1 MQQKAIV
8 KELTPHGDAIVA
20 VERRSACSGDCD
32 SCHGCAHQTE
42 TVMVTAHNAAGA
54 QPGDVVQVESETGR
68 VLRLAL
74 LLYIMP
80 MLLMIVGYM
89 IPGVQGNWKVLTA
102 FLGLAVGIGICV
114 VYSAYMKKKN
124 EMTFHITYVLEKNGE
139 A

>member
-8 KELTPHGDAIVA
+8 KELTPHGEAVVA
-20 VERRSACSGDCD
+20 VERKSACSGDCD

-42 TVMVTAHNAAGA
+42 IVMVTAHNDAGA
-54 QPGDVVQVESETGR
+54 KPGDIVQVESETGR

-80 MLLMIVGYM
+80 MILMIGGYLL
-89 IPGVQGNWKVLTA
+89 PFVQGNWKILAA
-102 FLGLAVGIGICV
+102 FLGLGLGIGICV
-114 VYSAYMKKKN
+114 AYSAYMKRNN
-124 EMTFHITYVLEKNGE
+124 EMTFRVTYVLEKNNE

>member
-8 KELTPHGDAIVA
+8 KELIPHGGAIVA

-42 TVMVTAHNAAGA
+42 IVMVTAHNDACAK
-54 QPGDVVQVESETGR
+54 PGDVVRVESESKR
-68 VLRLAL
+68 VLGLAL

-80 MLLMIVGYM
+80 MLLMIGGYLL
-89 IPGVQGNWKVLTA
+89 PFVHGNWKVLA
-102 FLGLAVGIGICV
+102 SFAGLAVGIGVCV
-114 VYSAYMKKKN
+114 IYSAYMKRNN
-124 EMTFHITYVLEKNGE
+124 EMTFHITYVLENNNE

>member
-8 KELTPHGDAIVA
+8 KELTPNGDAVVA

-42 TVMVTAHNAAGA
+42 TVMVTAYNHAGA
-54 QPGDVVQVESETGR
+54 KPGDVVQVESETGR

-80 MLLMIVGYM
+80 MILMIAGYM
-89 IPGVQGNWKVLTA
+89 LPVVQGNWKVLTA
-102 FLGLAVGIGICV
+102 FLGLALGIGICIA
-114 VYSAYMKKKN
+114 YSAYMKKKN
-124 EMTFHITYVLEKNGE
+124 EMTFHITYILEKKDE
-139 A
+139 V

>member
-8 KELTPHGDAIVA
+8 KELLPNGGAVIA
-20 VERRSACSGDCD
+20 VERKSACSGDCD

-42 TVMVTAHNAAGA
+42 TVTVTAHNDAGA
-54 QPGDVVQVESETGR
+54 EPGDKVQVESETGR

-80 MLLMIVGYM
+80 MILMIGGYLL
-89 IPGVQGNWKVLTA
+89 PFVQGNWKVLAA
-102 FLGLAVGIGICV
+102 FLGLGVGIGICV
-114 VYSAYMKKKN
+114 IYSGYMKKKN
-124 EMTFHITYVLEKNGE
+124 DMTFHITYVLEKKNE

>member
-8 KELTPHGDAIVA
+8 KELLPNGGAVIA

-42 TVMVTAHNAAGA
+42 IVMVTAHNDACAK
-54 QPGDVVQVESETGR
+54 PGDTVQVESATGR

-80 MLLMIVGYM
+80 MILMIGGYLL
-89 IPGVQGNWKVLTA
+89 PFAQGNWKVLTA
-102 FLGLAVGIGICV
+102 FLGLGVGIGICV
-114 VYSAYMKKKN
+114 LYSSYMKRKN
-124 EMTFHITYVLEKNGE
+124 DMTFHITYVLEKKNE

>member
-8 KELTPHGDAIVA
+8 KELIPHGGAIVA

-42 TVMVTAHNAAGA
+42 IVMVTAHNDAGA
-54 QPGDVVQVESETGR
+54 KLGDVVRVESESKR
-68 VLRLAL
+68 VLGLAL

-80 MLLMIVGYM
+80 MLLMIGGYLL
-89 IPGVQGNWKVLTA
+89 PFVHGNWKVLA
-102 FLGLAVGIGICV
+102 SFIGLAVGIGICV
-114 VYSAYMKKKN
+114 IYSAYMKRNN
-124 EMTFHITYVLEKNGE
+124 EMTFHITYVLENNNE

>member
-1 MQQKAIV
+1 MQQKATV
-8 KELTPHGDAIVA
+8 KEIMPNGGAIVA

-42 TVMVTAHNAAGA
+42 TVMVTAHNDAGA
-54 QPGDVVQVESETGR
+54 RPGDIVQVESETGR

-80 MLLMIVGYM
+80 MVLMIGGYLLPF
-89 IPGVQGNWKVLTA
+89 IHGNWKVLTA
-102 FLGLAVGIGICV
+102 FLGLAIGIGVCIL
-114 VYSAYMKKKN
+114 YSAYMKKKN
-124 EMTFHITYVLEKNGE
+124 EMAFHITYVLEQKHE

>member
-8 KELTPHGDAIVA
+8 KELTPHGGAVVA

-42 TVMVTAHNAAGA
+42 IVMVTAHNDAGA
-54 QPGDVVQVESETGR
+54 KPGDVVQVESETGR

-80 MLLMIVGYM
+80 MILMIGGYLLPF
-89 IPGVQGNWKVLTA
+89 IHGNWKVLAA
-102 FLGLAVGIGICV
+102 FAGLALGIGICV
-114 VYSAYMKKKN
+114 LYSAYMKRKN
-124 EMTFHITYVLEKNGE
+124 EMTFRITYVLESNNE

>member
-1 MQQKAIV
+1 MQQKAVV
-8 KELTPHGDAIVA
+8 KELTPQGDAIVA

-42 TVMVTAHNAAGA
+42 IVMVTAYNDAGA
-54 QPGDVVQVESETGR
+54 DVGDVVQVESETGR

-80 MLLMIVGYM
+80 MILMIGGYM
-89 IPGVQGNWKVLTA
+89 IPFIQGNWKVLAA
-102 FLGLAVGIGICV
+102 FAGLGVGIGICMM
-114 VYSAYMKKKN
+114 YSAHMKKKN
-124 EMTFHITYVLEKNGE
+124 EMTFRVTYVLEHNSE

>member
-8 KELTPHGDAIVA
+8 KELLPNGGAVIA

-42 TVMVTAHNAAGA
+42 IVMVTAHNDACAK
-54 QPGDVVQVESETGR
+54 PGDTVQVESATGR

-80 MLLMIVGYM
+80 MILMIGGYLL
-89 IPGVQGNWKVLTA
+89 PFAQGNWKVLTA
-102 FLGLAVGIGICV
+102 FLGLGVGIGICV
-114 VYSAYMKKKN
+114 LYSSYMKKRN
-124 EMTFHITYVLEKNGE
+124 DMTFHITYVLEKKNE

>member
-8 KELTPHGDAIVA
+8 KELLPNGGAVIA

-42 TVMVTAHNAAGA
+42 IVMVTAHNDACAK
-54 QPGDVVQVESETGR
+54 PGDTVQVESATGR

-80 MLLMIVGYM
+80 MILMIGGYLL
-89 IPGVQGNWKVLTA
+89 PFAQGNWKVPTA
-102 FLGLAVGIGICV
+102 FLGLGVGIGICV
-114 VYSAYMKKKN
+114 LYSSYMKKKN
-124 EMTFHITYVLEKNGE
+124 DMTFHITYVLEKKNE

>member
-8 KELTPHGDAIVA
+8 KELTPHGDAVIA

-42 TVMVTAHNAAGA
+42 VLTVIARNDIGA
-54 QPGDVVQVESETGR
+54 QPGDTVQVESETGR

-80 MLLMIVGYM
+80 MVLMFAGYLL
-89 IPGVQGNWKVLTA
+89 PFAHGNWKVLAA
-102 FLGLAVGIGICV
+102 FAGLGVGIGICV
-114 VYSAYMKKKN
+114 IYSAYMKRKN
-124 EMTFHITYVLEKNGE
+124 EMTFRITYVLKN
-139 A
+139 

>member
-8 KELTPHGDAIVA
+8 KEITPQGNAVVA

-42 TVMVTAHNAAGA
+42 IVTVIAHNDAGA
-54 QPGDVVQVESETGR
+54 EQGDVVQVESETGR

-80 MLLMIVGYM
+80 MVLMIAGYM
-89 IPGVQGNWKVLTA
+89 IPGVQGNLKVLTA
-102 FLGLAVGIGICV
+102 FMGLAIGIGICV
-114 VYSAYMKKKN
+114 IYSAYMKKKN
-124 EMTFHITYVLEKNGE
+124 EMTFRITYVLEKNSQ